1 MDTQTKWLCL
11 LALYISVSM
20 VSAIPI
26 EPISGGGTSPTGDTN
41 PVPFQHIPAP
51 PLPSASTAAAV
62 GILFLVLKL
71 KPRFLTDSKTYRIDL
86 NGKRLWLRDNMK
98 RWIESSFST
107 PREYL
112 EYLRTMV
119 KNSVSDKIPV
129 RNDEGKWVLYPLASV
144 KRYLSMLDS
153 ASARIPRL
161 RKRVDIARLRY
172 LSARRIARRRGST
185 WRIRGAAKYYDRM
198 VAELNAMNSTV
209 RSLNSWSNDL
219 TKLNFDSDPGFK
231 FNGRTFFFSNG
242 ILRGISAEEADLRFR
257 RKAKKAYAEFRGS
270 VERIYR
276 ELTTKIKSLGWQI
289 VDSSLDTLKSTYNA
303 FRIKL
308 NRLKNEYERERNGRN
323 GSWRRH
329 FKKLY
334 ENYYREFRD
343 GSEEIYKNYV
353 ESINHRAYVE
363 LVPESVKLEIK
374 TKERA
379 RMKKRKKMMRW
390 RKRRWCSQLRDRA
403 RRYHRSLKKSY
414 KRLYDGELYRNLKK
428 QIDEWRDAALKNA
441 KKLRWQRTLEKAE
454 KRFGE
459 INHFIM
465 DGFYN
470 FREFTNRTVANR
482 VIQEFYGPKKKAEE
496 EAKKQP
502 KKYNKQREDLL
513 AYQSAIL
520 HSETQFWIDRWND
533 QIQVIEIPTTKFIST
548 TTTPTTT
555 NLMPTTCTTIPF
567 SKQNGI
573 NLQQNLNDI
582 ISAASSTWDRV
593 KEPIS
598 WVRDFMKKPYYEG
611 AFDLQNQPVVI
622 RFGDRLKYTEEWCA
636 GIACFEGKE
645 NGWIAGAGP
654 QLKLKIKG
662 MGGGLGGE
670 IFIDRSGHNTT
681 IAQSAGVEFGRKN
694 SEFIADYTIPLIQR
708 TFDNET
714 NKTTLSIYNTA
725 IDVMAAATS
734 TSLEKEKILVN
745 SVLLKNATLHPSIT
759 FEYPKKG
766 YWIPDQINMTANV
779 TATGIDEN
787 GTYRILDY
795 DRKAEIDTP
804 LELKVMEFLIK
815 VLGDAE
821 NAIKKYF

>member
-1 MDTQTKWLCL
+1 LCL
-11 LALYISVSM
+11 LLYISVSM

-26 EPISGGGTSPTGDTN
+26 EPISGGGTTNGAN
-41 PVPFQHIPAP
+41 PVPSQHIPAP
-51 PLPSASTAAAV
+51 PLPSPSTAAAV

-86 NGKRLWLRDNMK
+86 SGEKLWLRDNMK
-98 RWIESSFST
+98 RWIESSFPT
-107 PREYL
+107 PQEYL

-119 KNSVSDKIPV
+119 KNTDSDKIPV
-129 RNDEGKWVLYPLASV
+129 RNDEGKWVLYPIASV

-161 RKRVDIARLRY
+161 RRRVDIARLRY
-172 LSARRIARRRGST
+172 LSACRIARRRGST

-198 VAELNAMNSTV
+198 VAELNAVRSTV
-209 RSLNSWSNDL
+209 RSLRSWSNDL
-219 TKLNFDSDPGFK
+219 TKLNFDSDHGFK

-242 ILRGISAEEADLRFR
+242 ILRGISAEEAYLRFR

-276 ELTTKIKSLGWQI
+276 ELSKIKSLGWQM
-289 VDSSLDTLKSTYNA
+289 VDSSLDSLKSTYNA
-303 FRIKL
+303 FRRKL
-308 NRLKNEYERERNGRN
+308 NRLKNEYQRDRNGRN
-323 GSWRRH
+323 GSWRRY
-329 FKKLY
+329 FRKLY

-343 GSEEIYKNYV
+343 GSEEIYEDYV

-379 RMKKRKKMMRW
+379 RMKKRKRMMRW

-403 RRYHRSLKKSY
+403 RRYHRSLKRSY

-428 QIDEWRDAALKNA
+428 QIDEWRDTALKNA

-454 KRFGE
+454 KRFRE

-465 DGFYN
+465 NGFYN

-482 VIQEFYGPKKKAEE
+482 VIREFYGPKKKAEE
-496 EAKKQP
+496 GVKKQP
-502 KKYNKQREDLL
+502 KNKQREDLL
-513 AYQSAIL
+513 AYRSAVL
-520 HSETQFWIDRWND
+520 HSETQSWIDRWND
-533 QIQVIEIPTTKFIST
+533 QIQVIEIPTNKFIST

-555 NLMPTTCTTIPF
+555 GTMPTTCTIPF
-567 SKQNGI
+567 GKQNGI

-593 KEPIS
+593 KGPIS

-611 AFDLQNQPVVI
+611 TFDLQNQPVII
-622 RFGDRLKYTEEWCA
+622 RFGNRLKYTEEWCA

-645 NGWIAGAGP
+645 DGWIAGAGP
-654 QLKLKIKG
+654 QIKLKIKG
-662 MGGGLGGE
+662 IGGGLGGE

-681 IAQSAGVEFGRKN
+681 IAQSAGVEFSHKN

-725 IDVMAAATS
+725 IDVMAAATNS

-745 SVLLKNATLHPSIT
+745 GILLKNATLHPSIT

-779 TATGIDEN
+779 TVKGIDEN

-804 LELKVMEFLIK
+804 SELKVMEFLIK

-821 NAIKKYF
+821 NAIKKII